1 MLLSENLRKYSLEFY
16 YYHIENDL
24 ICIKNKGIDVMFFYT
39 SLESPLFKNENV
51 CFALSDR
58 YGGVSKGVFDG
69 LNLGYGVGDCKHS
82 VDVNHRRVK
91 EAFIESFGRADSRLG
106 ACVSGESG
114 ADKDLAKNL
123 PMFYCEQIHSTKS
136 VILDENLALK
146 YRHCGKGSVCLGEA
160 DAIIT
165 HLPNILIFVMV
176 ADCNPILLYDR
187 KNGVMSVIHAG
198 RKGVFD
204 GILPSVFK
212 RMSEVY
218 GTMVED
224 CLIYVGAS
232 IRSCCY
238 EVGDEIHKQAE
249 ILGFNDVFRGK
260 NLDLI
265 ACLKQQSEN
274 LGLNPKHIEISPFCS
289 SCQEGLYSYRRE
301 RSTGRFGL
309 LAMLNKSVI

>member
-1 MLLSENLRKYSLEFY
+1 
-16 YYHIENDL
+16 
-24 ICIKNKGIDVMFFYT
+24 MFFYT

-69 LNLGYGVGDCKHS
+69 LNLGYHVGDCQQS
-82 VDVNHRRVK
+82 VDENHLRIK
-91 EAFIESFGRADSRLG
+91 EEFVESFGRKDSACNLG
-106 ACVSGESG
+106 ACVAHKSGV
-114 ADKDLAKNL
+114 DKDLAKHNS
-123 PMFYCEQIHSTKS
+123 MFYCEQIHSTKS

-146 YRHCGKGSVCLGEA
+146 YRQCGKGSVCLGEA

-165 HLPNILIFVMV
+165 HLSNVLVFVMV

-187 KNGVMSVIHAG
+187 KNGVVSVIHAG

-218 GTMVED
+218 GTRVED
-224 CLIYVGAS
+224 CLMYVGAS

-238 EVGDEIHKQAE
+238 EVGEEIRIQAE
-249 ILGFNDVFRGK
+249 ILGFSDVFQGR

-274 LGLNPKHIEISPFCS
+274 LGLKPKQIEISPFCS
-289 SCQEGLYSYRRE
+289 SCEGGLYSYRRE
-301 RSTGRFGL
+301 HSTGRFGL
-309 LAMLNKSVI
+309 LAMLNKSII